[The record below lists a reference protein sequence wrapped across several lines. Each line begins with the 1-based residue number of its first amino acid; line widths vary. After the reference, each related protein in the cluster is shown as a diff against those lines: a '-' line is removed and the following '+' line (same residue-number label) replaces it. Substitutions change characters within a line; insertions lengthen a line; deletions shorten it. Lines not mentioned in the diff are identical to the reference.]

1 MKENEKFVETALKEI
16 GNAFEKY
23 GLNDEWC
30 ARFVS
35 WCAEKCNYVD
45 KYFVFTDGAG
55 THAREGVSHK
65 YGEFKLADGKYLPQ
79 VGDCVLY
86 RYSDDSKYNDI
97 YHSDHIGIVVHTRSN
112 GLYFDTVEG
121 NTCGT
126 NYKNT
131 SVNRFNNRYVLSKN
145 VHGFYVPKFNKLSE
159 KAEKAEKYIKF
170 GDIDNISYM
179 LKTLLKLLYFS
190 NIIHTLVDDK
200 KGFGEKTLQAVK
212 EFQQKYNLEV
222 DGVVGYQTLQKMR
235 EVLLNCWH

>member
-1 MKENEKFVETALKEI
+1 MKENERFVETAVNEI
-16 GNAFEKY
+16 GNTFEKY

-55 THAREGVSHK
+55 SHAREGVSRG
-65 YGEFKLADGKYLPQ
+65 YGEFKLADGKYLPKI
-79 VGDCVLY
+79 GDCVLY
-86 RYSDDSKYNDI
+86 RYNDDSKYNDVF
-97 YHSDHIGIVVHTRSN
+97 HSDHIGIVVHAN

-126 NYKNT
+126 RFTNT
-131 SVNRFNNRYVLSKN
+131 TVNRFNNRYVLSKN
-145 VHGFYVPKFNKLSE
+145 VHGFYVPKFNKSSKTVE
-159 KAEKAEKYIKF
+159 KVEKYVKF
-170 GDIDNISYM
+170 GDVDNVSYM
-179 LKTLLKLLYFS
+179 LKTLLKLLYV
-190 NIIHTLVDDK
+190 NGIIHTLVDDK

-222 DGVVGYQTLQKMR
+222 DGVVGYQTLLKMR
-235 EVLLNCWH
+235 EVLLKC

>member
-1 MKENEKFVETALKEI
+1 MKENEKFVKTALAEI
-16 GNAFEKY
+16 GNNFEKY
-23 GLNDEWC
+23 GLSDEWC

-55 THAREGVSHK
+55 SHAREGVSHK

-79 VGDCVLY
+79 IGDCVLY

-97 YHSDHIGIVVHTRSN
+97 YHSDHIGIVVHAN

-145 VHGFYVPKFNKLSE
+145 VHGFYVPNFNKSSE
-159 KAEKAEKYIKF
+159 KAKAAEKYVKF
-170 GDIDNISYM
+170 GDIDNMSYM
-179 LKTLLKLLYFS
+179 LKTLLKLLYVEG
-190 NIIHTLVDDK
+190 IIHTLVDDK

-222 DGVVGYQTLQKMR
+222 DGVVGYQTLSKIR
-235 EVLLNCWH
+235 EVLLRC

>member
-1 MKENEKFVETALKEI
+1 MKENEKFVATVLAEV

-35 WCAEKCNYVD
+35 WCAEKCNFID

-65 YGEFKLADGKYLPQ
+65 FGEFKLADGKYLPQ

-86 RYSDDSKYNDI
+86 RYSDDSKYCDI
-97 YHSDHIGIVVHTRSN
+97 FHSDHIGIVVHTN

-126 NYKNT
+126 NYKYT
-131 SVNRFNNRYVLSKN
+131 SVNRFNNRYVLSKT
-145 VHGFYVPKFNKLSE
+145 VHGFYVPNFNISSE
-159 KAEKAEKYIKF
+159 KTVEKYVKF
-170 GDIDNISYM
+170 GDIDNMSYM
-179 LKTLLKLLYFS
+179 LKTLLKLLYVEG
-190 NIIHTLVDDK
+190 IIHTLVDDK

-222 DGVVGYQTLQKMR
+222 DGIVGYQTLSKMR
-235 EVLLNCWH
+235 EVLLRC

>member
-1 MKENEKFVETALKEI
+1 MKENERFVETALAEV
-16 GNAFEKY
+16 GNTFEKY

-35 WCAEKCNYVD
+35 WCAEKCNFID
-45 KYFVFTDGAG
+45 KYFAFTDGAG

-65 YGEFKLADGKYLPQ
+65 YGEFKLADGKYLPK

-97 YHSDHIGIVVHTRSN
+97 YHSDHIGIVVHTN
-112 GLYFDTVEG
+112 GLYFDSVEG

-145 VHGFYVPKFNKLSE
+145 VHGFYVPFFHNSNKTVE
-159 KAEKAEKYIKF
+159 NVEKYVKF
-170 GDIDNISYM
+170 GDIDNVSYM
-179 LKTLLKLLYFS
+179 LKTLLKLLYV
-190 NIIHTLVDDK
+190 NGIIHTLVDDK

-212 EFQQKYNLEV
+212 EFQQKYNLEI
-222 DGVVGYQTLQKMR
+222 DGVVGYQTLSKMR
-235 EVLLNCWH
+235 EVLLRC